1 MAKYA
6 LKRVLLLIPTLLLVC
21 VIVFVLLRA
30 VPGSAVDYMIYQF
43 QTAGVT
49 VDQAQVEHMLGMD
62 KPAVV
67 QFFDWFLG
75 IFRGDLGQSLFQAE
89 GVWNII
95 SRQLP
100 VTLEL
105 GVLTL
110 IFSNLISIPL
120 GIYCASRQDSI
131 PDYVIRIISVL
142 LLSLPVFWIAT
153 IVLVYPAVWFGYA
166 PPMTYVSFFVN
177 PVENMKMFL
186 VPALLGAFTQAGMQ
200 LRTIRTMTLETMR
213 QDYIRTCW
221 AKGVGEKRILFI
233 HALRNSMIPIITM
246 IGGSVAGL
254 VGGSVI
260 LETMFNMPGIGAQV
274 VAALDM
280 RDYPLVQGCVLVF
293 SIFVMLVNLIV
304 DLTYK
309 WIDPRVELE

>member
-1 MAKYA
+1 MGKYTI
-6 LKRVLLLIPTLLLVC
+6 KRLLLLIPTLLLVC
-21 VIVFVLLRA
+21 IIVFVLLRM

-49 VDQAQVEHMLGMD
+49 VDAAQVEHLLGMD
-62 KPAVV
+62 RPAVV

-75 IFRGDLGQSLFQAE
+75 IFRGDLGESLFQAE
-89 GVWNII
+89 GVWDII

-110 IFSNLISIPL
+110 IFSNLLSIPL
-120 GIYCASRQDSI
+120 GIYCAARQDTVS
-131 PDYVIRIISVL
+131 DYVIRTASVL

-153 IVLVYPAVWFGYA
+153 MVLVYPAKWWGYA
-166 PPMTYVSFFVN
+166 PPMTYVSFFEDPAAN
-177 PVENMKMFL
+177 LQMFV
-186 VPALLGAFTQAGMQ
+186 VPALVGALTQAGMQ

-221 AKGVGEKRILFI
+221 AKGVGEKRILFV

-254 VGGSVI
+254 IGGSVI
-260 LETMFNMPGIGAQV
+260 LESMFNMPGIGAQV
-274 VAALDM
+274 VSALDA

-293 SIFVMLVNLIV
+293 SIFVMLVNLLV
-304 DLTYK
+304 DLAYK

>member
-21 VIVFVLLRA
+21 VIVFVLLRT

-67 QFFDWFLG
+67 QFFDWFTG
-75 IFRGDLGQSLFQAE
+75 IFQGDLGESLFQAE
-89 GVWNII
+89 GVWDII

-105 GVLTL
+105 GILTL
-110 IFSNLISIPL
+110 LFSNMISIPL
-120 GIYCASRQDSI
+120 GIFCAARQDSVS
-131 PDYVIRIISVL
+131 DYLIRIISVL

-166 PPMTYVSFFVN
+166 PPMTYVPFFTN
-177 PVENMKMFL
+177 PAENMKMFL

-221 AKGVGEKRILFI
+221 AKGVGETQILFI

-293 SIFVMLVNLIV
+293 SIFVMVVNLIV